1 MFCCLAARILM
12 LNIKE
17 QHTSIAPKGF
27 AYILHTAHDYWQH
40 IAGTYVVEHAITQ
53 LFIYFEDF
61 VFVPKRKKNLWG
73 TLFFFVDE
81 VLCGVDLL
89 YVNVF
94 EGWHGARGGD
104 EFEKYGGYWF
114 INPIVK

>member
-1 MFCCLAARILM
+1 M

-53 LFIYFEDF
+53 LFIYFRGF
-61 VFVPKRKKNLWG
+61 CFCTQKKEKSLG
-73 TLFFFVDE
+73 YFFYFVDE
-81 VLCGVDLL
+81 VLCGDDLL

-94 EGWHGARGGD
+94 EGWHGAGGGD
-104 EFEKYGGYWF
+104 EFEKYGGCWF